1 MTRGQRGS
9 GDVYPEAKL
18 LIASVIVMV
27 FGLAMFSANRPERIG
42 GVADELVEASAVLP
56 ENEGKLV
63 IVSGTPQLVDGGVI
77 VDEEAGLR
85 VENAVDYLRLPL
97 QKVYR
102 LKSREVVV
110 DKGED
115 KVSEVD
121 DVKRTEYYVA
131 KEWVIASQQR
141 DAVIDRTTV
150 RYENPSPVNMDVFTA
165 SGDLRVAGFAVSYAD
180 VSRYITTNECRFTQQ
195 ELAAACGPFITRSE
209 LDLKVV
215 DENGVG
221 ILSSGDEVGDVQVR
235 FSYDTL
241 ESAEP
246 VTLVGR
252 QRGDRIVLEE
262 EEHLSDAEHVQPGIV
277 SREEFLDAISAEDA
291 SSRGYGVGFC
301 ALGAILFLASLNLG
315 RG

>member
-1 MTRGQRGS
+1 MLIRR
-9 GDVYPEAKL
+9 PKL
-18 LIASVIVMV
+18 LIAGVIVMA
-27 FGLAMFSANRPERIG
+27 FGLAMFYANRAERIG
-42 GVADELVEASAVLP
+42 EVADELVEASAVLP

-63 IVSGTPQLVDGGVI
+63 IVSGTPHLMDGGVI

-115 KVSEVD
+115 KISEAD
-121 DVKRTEYYVA
+121 DVKRAEDYVA
-131 KEWVIASQQR
+131 REWIVASQKR

-150 RYENPSPVNMDVFTA
+150 RYENPAPVNMDVFTA
-165 SGDLRVAGFAVSYAD
+165 SGDLRVADFAVSSVD
-180 VSRYITTNECRFTQQ
+180 VSRYITTKECRFTQD

-209 LDLKVV
+209 LDLQAV
-215 DENGVG
+215 DEDGAG
-221 ILSSGDEVGDVQVR
+221 MLSSGDEVGDVQVR

-252 QRGDRIVLEE
+252 QRGDSIVLEE
-262 EEHLSDAEHVQPGIV
+262 EEHLSDGEHVQPGVV

-291 SSRGYGVGFC
+291 SSRRYGVGFFV
-301 ALGAILFLASLNLG
+301 LGAVLLLASLNLG
-315 RG
+315 RD